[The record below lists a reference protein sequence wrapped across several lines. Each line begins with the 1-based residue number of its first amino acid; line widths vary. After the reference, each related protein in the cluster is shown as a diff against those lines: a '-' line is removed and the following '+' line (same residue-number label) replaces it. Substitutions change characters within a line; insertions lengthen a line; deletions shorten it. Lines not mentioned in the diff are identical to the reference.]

1 MPIGWIGAPTTA
13 GLLARKLALA
23 MCGTH
28 LGAGHDVL
36 VPQFLGRP
44 EFVLALE
51 RVAAGAGIP
60 FVEIA
65 LVLGPERAAQRVAQ
79 RSARPERPG
88 HDDTAA
94 LLEREGG
101 PAALAEMERPA
112 DQPPRGPTGDTSG
125 GCRHRP

>member
-51 RVAAGAGIP
+51 RVAAGAGVP

-79 RSARPERPG
+79 RSARPERPALTG
-88 HDDTAA
+88 GTEQPRRPSLSLASTQGRAPGAA
-94 LLEREGG
+94 GRRGRPGG
-101 PAALAEMERPA
+101 
-112 DQPPRGPTGDTSG
+112 QPWG
-125 GCRHRP
+125 